1 MRTACPRMWNELRGV
16 TLALLAHQS
25 MSLSD
30 ECDCEKSVPFTLSAK
45 QAFISLL
52 VNYGY
57 PGPGHTRS
65 QD

>member
-1 MRTACPRMWNELRGV
+1 MWNELRGV

-30 ECDCEKSVPFTLSAK
+30 EFDCGKSVPFTLSAN
-45 QAFISLL
+45 QALISLL
-52 VNYGY
+52 VNFGY

-65 QD
+65 DDCL